1 MAKHEEL
8 KKLIDEHI
16 KAINKSLAPYEQLK
30 RIAILD
36 KEWSIESGEL
46 TPKMSLKRKVIK
58 EKNMEA
64 IHKIFAVED

>member
-1 MAKHEEL
+1 MCN
-8 KKLIDEHI
+8 HI
-16 KAINKSLAPYEQLK
+16 NVINKSLAPYEQLK
-30 RIAILD
+30 RVAILD

-58 EKNMEA
+58 EKNAEA